1 MGRFEKSFAY
11 FLPKH
16 VALSVID
23 VIEQNDRP
31 DDSNGSG
38 SSYKPCSDDWAVAN
52 ILRKQLRNRVR
63 TLWCGRTGKDIIE
76 FPYSK
81 EFCAQLYLYFRKH
94 PEYCVPCRQELEAA
108 EPSFF

>member
-11 FLPKH
+11 FHPKH

-23 VIEQNDRP
+23 VIEQNQRP
-31 DDSNGSG
+31 GDSNDSA
-38 SSYKPCSDDWAVAN
+38 YEPCSDDWAVAA
-52 ILRKQLRNRVR
+52 ILRKKLRDRVR
-63 TLWCGRTGKDIIE
+63 VLWCERTGKDIIE

-94 PEYCVPCRQELEAA
+94 PEYCVPCRQELEVAA
-108 EPSFF
+108 PSLF